1 MVNPISESTEQESS
15 FSFAIVFI
23 ICFIFTGFF
32 FQKLALNE
40 LREAM
45 QHYEYHQ
52 VKNWK
57 TVSQSD
63 HLLELIYNNS
73 GFNAHKETP
82 TLSIYNP
89 ELKNH
94 VIKKQYS
101 YLNVTLIYDL
111 KSIYHLESKKKYKL
125 DHAIFMTSHKKS
137 VVNPTSSIILFIQGE
152 LLLADG
158 NVLKIKA
165 TEYLTSSK
173 IKAKII
179 LQRKLFFFF
188 MPTSILFA
196 VLSVFFWFFRNFQEN
211 DVNIIGFVITG
222 IALFYIGS
230 ITISKVLLPWIHLT

>member
-1 MVNPISESTEQESS
+1 MPENTEQESS

-23 ICFIFTGFF
+23 FCLIFIGFF

-45 QHYEYHQ
+45 QYYEYHQ
-52 VKNWK
+52 VKDWK
-57 TVSQSD
+57 IVSQSD
-63 HLLELIYNNS
+63 HLLELIYNKS

-82 TLSIYNP
+82 TLSIYDP
-89 ELKNH
+89 ELKKH
-94 VIKKQYS
+94 AIKKQYS
-101 YLNVTLIYDL
+101 YLNATLIYDP

-125 DHAIFMTSHKKS
+125 DHAIFITSHQKS
-137 VVNPTSSIILFIQGE
+137 VINPAEPITLFIQGE
-152 LLLADG
+152 LLLEDG

-165 TEYLTSSK
+165 TEYLSSSK

-188 MPTSILFA
+188 IPTSILFA

-211 DVNIIGFVITG
+211 DVNIIGFAITG